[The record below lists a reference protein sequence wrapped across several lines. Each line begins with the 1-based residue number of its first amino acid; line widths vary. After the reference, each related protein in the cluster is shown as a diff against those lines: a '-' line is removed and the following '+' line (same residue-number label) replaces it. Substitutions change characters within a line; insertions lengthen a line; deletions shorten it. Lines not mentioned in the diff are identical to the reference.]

1 MSKTIDFFNEISKI
15 PRESGNEE
23 NIIIYANLQKKEV
36 CIMKKIDIIM

>member
-23 NIIIYANLQKKEV
+23 NIS
-36 CIMKKIDIIM
+36 KIGRAHV